1 MKKYLIVTY
10 NNTTKEYHNFIEY
23 DFKLDDYNKECNI
36 ELYTDEIIINI
47 IELKGE

>member
-23 DFKLDDYNKECNI
+23 DYKIDNYNKTYDI
-36 ELYTDEIIINI
+36 TLYNDEIIINI

>member
-23 DFKLDDYNKECNI
+23 DFKLNNREEFNI

>member
-23 DFKLDDYNKECNI
+23 DFKLNNSEEFNI

>member
-10 NNTTKEYHNFIEY
+10 NNTTKEYHNFIAY
-23 DFKLDDYNKECNI
+23 DFKLDDYNKGWNI

>member
-23 DFKLDDYNKECNI
+23 DYKLNNYDKEFDI